1 MSRRPPRQL
10 IGGVLDPL
18 DRASETLFG
27 LIMALT
33 ITGALSVT
41 GATAQETRA
50 LFVSTLTCNVAW
62 GFVDGVMYV
71 MNAVFE
77 RGRRALVSQALRDKA
92 SGASTPDLLEELLPD
107 AWVETLSPGEMQ
119 AVRARLAQL
128 PGSPAPRVQV
138 EDLLGAL
145 GVCILVIATTVPV
158 AVPFLVLQDART
170 AMAVSRALSLV
181 LLFLGGYAVG
191 RYSGLRPVLVGLS
204 MLGIGAV
211 LVAVVTAL
219 GG

>member
-1 MSRRPPRQL
+1 MAWSAPRTPDPRMSRRPPRQL

-71 MNAVFE
+71 MNAVFG

-92 SGASTPDLLEELLPD
+92 SGASTPDLLEEVLPD

-158 AVPFLVLQDART
+158 ALPFLVLQDART

-191 RYSGLRPVLVGLS
+191 RYSGIRP
-204 MLGIGAV
+204 
-211 LVAVVTAL
+211 
-219 GG
+219 